1 MKNNYIR
8 KDEPVKGIPFWVYLT
23 TAVIALILVCHMLGI
38 IEVTNVNP
46 VQ

>member
-8 KDEPVKGIPFWVYLT
+8 KEEPVKGIPFWAYLM
-23 TAVIALILVCHMLGI
+23 AIVVAIIMACHVLGW

-46 VQ
+46 IP